1 MIKENQTYR
10 PYRSLRMR
18 LPLAALCALFP
29 AAAASAQTM
38 AASTQTVAASTQTLA
53 ASTQTVT
60 ASTQTVAVPFTP
72 KTYIKAVIDA
82 SPAMRRAEQDYHQ
95 AENNYRTSLLD
106 AALPSFN
113 LNADI
118 PFYDDQE
125 PRLRAERGD
134 VSSSLSASW
143 NLYDSVNS
151 PLKRVKT
158 ARLDYAYA
166 GLTLD
171 IARQNEALKALG
183 RFYSLYSS
191 QKKILTA
198 KANLTSRE
206 RQYKDTNEQFQ
217 SGTRSKIEVTQSEGD
232 KLQSELALAQAEAAA
247 VKALMAFN
255 ELINAEPEAAQAVEV
270 STTSAEIA
278 LPLPK
283 ADVARALENNFA
295 LRRQRLALDKT
306 RITNRSAVLAS
317 LPRVRVDASWT
328 KTALGI
334 LGTPGGSWDGNPSYR
349 LGASLSFPFGFLGAQ
364 NYLDIRTQEYALK
377 SAELELEDSERTLK
391 TGVLSAQ
398 ADIALQVKSRQLLEF
413 QVKALKDTTDNLLS
427 EYSLGGASS
436 LQLDS
441 SQTKYLDSSN
451 SQITALNDLDLA
463 LANYKVLLGEK
474 IWE

>member
-1 MIKENQTYR
+1 MIKESHPNPCR
-10 PYRSLRMR
+10 AGCLAA
-18 LPLAALCALFP
+18 AALCALF
-29 AAAASAQTM
+29 AAADALAQAP
-38 AASTQTVAASTQTLA
+38 AASTQAAT

-60 ASTQTVAVPFTP
+60 VSTQAVTASTQAATVPFTP

-82 SPAMRRAEQDYHQ
+82 SPAMRRAEQSFHQ
-95 AENNYRTSLLD
+95 AENTYRSALLD

-113 LNADI
+113 LNAAM

-143 NLYDSVNS
+143 NLYDSATS
-151 PLKRVKT
+151 PLKKVRTAKLDYT
-158 ARLDYAYA
+158 QARL
-166 GLTLD
+166 TLE
-171 IARQNEALKALG
+171 IARQNEAIKALG
-183 RFYSLYSS
+183 RFYSLYSA

-198 KANLTSRE
+198 RANLASRE

-232 KLQSELALAQAEAAA
+232 KLQSELALAQAEAASI
-247 VKALMAFN
+247 KALMAFN
-255 ELINAEPEAAQAVEV
+255 ELINAEPEVEQAVEV
-270 STTSAEIA
+270 STASAEIA
-278 LPLPK
+278 LPLPRE
-283 ADVARALENNFA
+283 DVARALENNFA

-317 LPRVRVDASWT
+317 LPRLRVDASWT

-364 NYLDIRTQEYALK
+364 NYLDIRTQEFALK
-377 SAELELEDSERTLK
+377 AAELELQDSVRTLK
-391 TGVLSAQ
+391 TNVLSAQ
-398 ADIALQVKSRQLLEF
+398 KDIELYVKSRKLLDF
-413 QVKALKDTTDNLLS
+413 QVKAQKDAADNFMS
-427 EYSLGGASS
+427 EYSLGGASFV
-436 LQLDS
+436 QLDS
-441 SQTKYLDSSN
+441 AQTKLLDASN
-451 SQITALNDLDLA
+451 GQINSVNDLDLA
-463 LANYKVLLGEK
+463 LANYKVLMGEK

>member
-1 MIKENQTYR
+1 MIKKNH
-10 PYRSLRMR
+10 PYRGLC
-18 LPLAALCALFP
+18 LPLAALCGLLG
-29 AAAASAQTM
+29 AAAASAQ
-38 AASTQTVAASTQTLA
+38 AVAASTQPVGSPAQTA
-53 ASTQTVT
+53 SASTQT
-60 ASTQTVAVPFTP
+60 AAVPFTP

-82 SPAMRRAEQDYHQ
+82 SPAMRRAEQTFHQ
-95 AENNYRTSLLD
+95 AENNYRSSLLD
-106 AALPSFN
+106 AALPAFN
-113 LNADI
+113 LSAAM

-134 VSSSLSASW
+134 VSSSLSANW
-143 NLYDSVNS
+143 NLYDSANS
-151 PLKRVKT
+151 PLKRVTT
-158 ARLDYAYA
+158 ARLDYAHA
-166 GLTLD
+166 RLTLD
-171 IARQNEALKALG
+171 IARQNEAIKALG
-183 RFYSLYSS
+183 RFYSLYSA
-191 QKKILTA
+191 QKRILTS
-198 KANLTSRE
+198 KANLTTRE

-232 KLQSELALAQAEAAA
+232 KLQSELSLAQAEAAA

-278 LPLPK
+278 LPLPRE
-283 ADVARALENNFA
+283 DVARALRDNFA
-295 LRRQRLALDKT
+295 LRRQRLALEKT

-317 LPRVRVDASWT
+317 LPRLRVDAAWT

-364 NYLDIRTQEYALK
+364 NYLDVRTQEYALK
-377 SAELELEDSERTLK
+377 AAELDLEDSERTLK

-398 ADIALQVKSRQLLEF
+398 TDIALQVKSRQLLEF
-413 QVKALKDTTDNLLS
+413 QVKALNATTDNLLS

-441 SQTKYLDSSN
+441 SQTKYLDASN

-463 LANYKVLLGEK
+463 LANYKVLMGEK